1 MKLEEIVET
10 IRQYIN
16 QFVDK
21 ERIEKIKKLQ
31 RFLTFELRWSELT
44 DDEREYVRN
53 MPHMTDE
60 IRKRLD
66 SIKNKKGREEYLNGL
81 VRSEYFKQITWNEY
95 LFGFSEEKPIVP
107 DPPSQIVD
115 KHY

>member
-44 DDEREYVRN
+44 DDEKEYVRN

-66 SIKNKKGREEYLNGL
+66 SIKNKKGR
-81 VRSEYFKQITWNEY
+81 
-95 LFGFSEEKPIVP
+95 
-107 DPPSQIVD
+107 
-115 KHY
+115 